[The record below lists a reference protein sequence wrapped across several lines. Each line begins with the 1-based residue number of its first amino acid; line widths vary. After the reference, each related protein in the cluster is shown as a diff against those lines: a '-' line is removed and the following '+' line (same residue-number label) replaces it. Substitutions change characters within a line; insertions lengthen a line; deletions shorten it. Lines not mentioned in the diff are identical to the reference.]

1 MAMLVCKYCRAS
13 CETPM
18 PVKNERCMM
27 GLLEMMLC
35 SMVWTLSAGWA
46 AAFQSLCCPY
56 FCGCLPPPLV
66 YVDGLLFLPL
76 CCPLAEGAEYVECC
90 GGGPYGYAGCAV
102 GGVGGK
108 VWVG

>member
-1 MAMLVCKYCRAS
+1 
-13 CETPM
+13 M

-35 SMVWTLSAGWA
+35 SMVWTLGLSAGWA

-56 FCGCLPPPLV
+56 FCCCLPPPLV

-76 CCPLAEGAEYVECC
+76 CCPLAEGAEYAEVC

-108 VWVG
+108 VWVGLDALV